1 MFVERTA
8 AIVDGQS
15 LNGSEVTDGDK
26 PRRGGPDSPN
36 DVVQKPQRGGPK
48 RCTARDAEHK
58 DHGTN
63 ARLLGPPLRSLG
75 IISNGYPGLRDVRLT
90 HVAPPWADIGPP
102 RWGCRSP
109 AL

>member
-36 DVVQKPQRGGPK
+36 DVVQKPQRGGPMSAQGGANVSDSETS
-48 RCTARDAEHK
+48 R
-58 DHGTN
+58 N
-63 ARLLGPPLRSLG
+63 
-75 IISNGYPGLRDVRLT
+75 PGLMNRLNT
-90 HVAPPWADIGPP
+90 ETPTG
-102 RWGCRSP
+102 
-109 AL
+109 